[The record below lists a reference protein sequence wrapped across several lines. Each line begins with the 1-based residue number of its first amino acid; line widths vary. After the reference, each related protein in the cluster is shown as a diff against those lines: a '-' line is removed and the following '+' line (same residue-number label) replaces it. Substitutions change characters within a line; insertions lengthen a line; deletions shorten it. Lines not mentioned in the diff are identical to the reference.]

1 MTETDTTFITDKSKL
16 WAKRSAVH
24 YLGTYASS
32 IENLRQTM
40 VKRALRKHEGIPNEE
55 AKILANHAI
64 EFCIANKFISDESYA
79 GTKAAAGVRKG
90 HSRNRILK
98 TLEQKGVERE
108 TASEALRDVDDLY
121 NATVFAKRKRVGPWR
136 SKELDNKQKQREF
149 GSFARNMFSNSI
161 ASRVINMTI
170 EDAEE
175 ILIGSSP
182 QL

>member
-1 MTETDTTFITDKSKL
+1 
-16 WAKRSAVH
+16 
-24 YLGTYASS
+24 
-32 IENLRQTM
+32 
-40 VKRALRKHEGIPNEE
+40 
-55 AKILANHAI
+55 
-64 EFCIANKFISDESYA
+64 
-79 GTKAAAGVRKG
+79 
-90 HSRNRILK
+90 
-98 TLEQKGVERE
+98 
-108 TASEALRDVDDLY
+108 LRDVDDLY